1 MATTKLTLSSD
12 ESTVELA
19 KRIAA
24 NNNIS
29 VSKLFKKL
37 ITEFSKKEIKKD
49 PLLEKYEQIEF
60 SDDIK
65 ALSGILK
72 GKYPDNINLWD
83 AKYEYLKEKHD
94 L

>member
-1 MATTKLTLSSD
+1 MAATKLTLSSD
-12 ESTVELA
+12 EDTVELA
-19 KRIAA
+19 KRIAS

-37 ITEFSKKEIKKD
+37 ITEFSKKETKKD
-49 PLLEKYEQIEF
+49 PLLERYEQMEF

-65 ALSGILK
+65 ALRGVLK
-72 GKYPDNINLWD
+72 GKYPDD
-83 AKYEYLKEKHD
+83 MDYKDMKYEYLKEKHG